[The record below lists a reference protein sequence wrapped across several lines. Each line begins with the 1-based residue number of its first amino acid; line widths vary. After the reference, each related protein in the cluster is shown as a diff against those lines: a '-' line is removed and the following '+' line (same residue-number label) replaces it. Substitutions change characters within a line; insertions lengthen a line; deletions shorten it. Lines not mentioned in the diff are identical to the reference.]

1 MQSIPGTTTPDGYP
15 SSQKQPKPRPCA
27 VVSCEEMALPGKS
40 WCQAHTDLF
49 IEIGRPSVPPEPPRS
64 PSYLQNVVRKPG
76 EEPPARSS
84 TPVDDAPTPGGQRRG
99 GGRPPKLTCD
109 KPGCT
114 EPRAVSEGGTRY
126 RFCITHQRDAWRS
139 RGEDRRRE
147 AGTKVGQRGRPRRQK
162 EVQTAAEPV
171 VVTDAPL
178 PFDPINETAATVSA
192 ESSRPRRQIFIIG
205 WVEV

>member
-49 IEIGRPSVPPEPPRS
+49 LEIGRPSVPPEPPRS
-64 PSYLQNVVRKPG
+64 PSYMQNVVRKPG

-109 KPGCT
+109 APGCNQ
-114 EPRAVSEGGTRY
+114 PRAVSKGGTRY
-126 RFCITHQRDAWRS
+126 RFCVEHQRNT
-139 RGEDRRRE
+139 RRE
-147 AGTKVGQRGRPRRQK
+147 RGTERRIEAGVRVGQRGRPRR
-162 EVQTAAEPV
+162 EEDAPPAAVPATVEG
-171 VVTDAPL
+171 APL
-178 PFDPINETAATVSA
+178 PFDSLDEAGLAA
-192 ESSRPRRQIFIIG
+192 PRRRVFIIG
-205 WVEV
+205 WMEV